1 MLCNPY
7 DPSLARFNIMGDRRA
22 QRITPSRIPPIVERE
37 QPPEPPPKTNINP
50 WMAEQPVARTPGI
63 YAYIEALT
71 GCLQRLSAQQLITIA
86 GRLRGIRD
94 DYPGIVYVLGNGG
107 SSANASHLVLHLREA
122 GMKAVDL
129 MGDAAHLSALS
140 NDHSYQEAPRLRLRA
155 EATQD
160 DVLVVISGSG
170 NSVNVLVTLAEASS
184 IGMFCIGLLGFGG
197 GSAKALCDE
206 AIVLESKEYGPV
218 EDAHSAVI
226 HIVSGMLRKQQS
238 L

>member
-1 MLCNPY
+1 M
-7 DPSLARFNIMGDRRA
+7 
-22 QRITPSRIPPIVERE
+22 
-37 QPPEPPPKTNINP
+37 
-50 WMAEQPVARTPGI
+50 
-63 YAYIEALT
+63 
-71 GCLQRLSAQQLITIA
+71 TIA
-86 GRLRGIRD
+86 SVPSETSTGAALPDNQWTVMVTLPARHSYIKHLVACLDDLSEHQLVVIADQLKRTRD
-94 DYPGIVYVLGNGG
+94 AGATVYVLGNGG

-122 GMKAVDL
+122 GLKAVDL

-155 EATQD
+155 EAKQD

-197 GSAKALCDE
+197 GSARALCDE

-226 HIVSGMLRKQQS
+226 HIVSGMLKTTYQS
-238 L
+238 QG